1 MESAGP
7 LLFMISGYGVILV
20 GFAIGRLI
28 RSRRDLETVDG
39 TLTACRPR
47 LVTAMNLV
55 GAGLVVTGSLLL
67 AWRERDDREL
77 PSGFAYCFATVIL
90 TYFVWIL
97 LVFTSE
103 LFRPEA
109 VIIGSD
115 GVAIQGFFRRVFVG
129 WQDIETDPEA
139 LYDAGLRGIPTT
151 QPVRKKGRIV
161 YAKLLDV
168 GVRKIVTAITFYRL
182 NPSARTELEPV
193 NGYGELYRVG

>member
-1 MESAGP
+1 
-7 LLFMISGYGVILV
+7 
-20 GFAIGRLI
+20 
-28 RSRRDLETVDG
+28 
-39 TLTACRPR
+39 
-47 LVTAMNLV
+47 
-55 GAGLVVTGSLLL
+55 
-67 AWRERDDREL
+67 
-77 PSGFAYCFATVIL
+77 VIL